1 MTYGAISLPKVPDM
15 EVCALL
21 LWLFLPLLT
30 SDRLDRLDLEERPDC
45 DPNPDLDP
53 KSVFSSNLSDL
64 SDWVER
70 PELVV
75 RLDLEAMLDKSEPS
89 DLDNSS
95 EIEDSL
101 VLDVISDTV
110 DRDVVDLFCNGSGNP
125 LTITLRKEMHII
137 VKHDSYMFH

>member
-1 MTYGAISLPKVPDM
+1 MPDI

-45 DPNPDLDP
+45 DPDLDP

-70 PELVV
+70 PDLVV

-125 LTITLRKEMHII
+125 LTTTLRKEMHII

>member
-1 MTYGAISLPKVPDM
+1 MTYGAISLPKVSDI

-45 DPNPDLDP
+45 DPDLDP

-70 PELVV
+70 PDLVV

-125 LTITLRKEMHII
+125 LTTTLRKEMHII